1 MENLLVF
8 YNSLLAIIMII
19 CLGFFLGKWRIINDQ
34 ASKVFANLLLSVAM
48 PCALFIAFPSQF
60 EQQAFNLFLQ
70 AVIGGVVVIVAA
82 VIVARFLFPK
92 NKNRAD
98 YFQHQFAFIFNNASF
113 LGYPLTLA
121 IFGPESMI
129 VYSGLMIVFNLA
141 LFSYGVW
148 LFEQK
153 LTWKHARQIFFNPNI
168 AAVLLGMIFFLNS
181 WDLPVFARQAVS
193 YLAAL
198 TTPLSLLTVGF
209 LLSQVRHFWRIFVK
223 KQILTTVI
231 LQLILMPILTYTVL
245 WLLQMPKEIK
255 LIFTMIQAL
264 PTATSLALFAEKY
277 HGDPADASELVLMS
291 TLISALTLPVIM
303 TVIFWLT

>member
-1 MENLLVF
+1 MENLAVF
-8 YNSLLAIIMII
+8 YHSLLAIIAII
-19 CLGFFLGKWRIINDQ
+19 ALGFLLGKWRIITDQ

-60 EQQAFNLFLQ
+60 EQQAFDLFLR
-70 AVIGGVVVIVAA
+70 AVIGGAA
-82 VIVARFLFPK
+82 VILVAIVVARFLFPK
-92 NKNRAD
+92 NKNRDD

-121 IFGPESMI
+121 IFGPESML

-141 LFSYGVW
+141 LFSYGIW

-168 AAVLLGMIFFLNS
+168 VAVILGMIFFLNS
-181 WDLPVFARQAVS
+181 WSLPVFAKQTVS

-209 LLSQVRHFWRIFVK
+209 MLSQVKHFWRILTK
-223 KQILTTVI
+223 KHILKTVI
-231 LQLILMPILTYTVL
+231 LQLILMPILTYAVL
-245 WLLQMPKEIK
+245 SLLQMPKEIK
-255 LIFTMIQAL
+255 QIFTMIQAL

-277 HGDPADASELVLMS
+277 DGDPADASELVLMS
-291 TLISALTLPVIM
+291 TIVSALTLPAIM
-303 TVIFWLT
+303 TVIFWLA